1 MVRGCHGIKTQD
13 LKQDKQDKMK
23 IGFCGTMSVGKTTL
37 VKALQEIPELKDY
50 KFATERSQYLNS
62 LGIPLNHET
71 TIEGQTIFLAERVT
85 ELMQPDIVTDRTIID
100 VMAFTKCARKTS
112 YIDGDAFEEYAKRF
126 IYLYDYMF
134 YISPEGIEMED
145 NGVRETDL
153 DYRKEIDKEIQKL
166 VLKHRPICH
175 TIKGSTEERI
185 KQILKTITF

>member
-1 MVRGCHGIKTQD
+1 
-13 LKQDKQDKMK
+13 MK

-85 ELMQPDIVTDRTIID
+85 ELMQPNIVTDRTIID

-134 YISPEGIEMED
+134 YISPEGVEMED
-145 NGVRETDL
+145 NGIRETDL
-153 DYRKEIDKEIQKL
+153 DYRKEIDEEIQKL
-166 VLKHRPICH
+166 VLKHRPVYH

-185 KQILKTITF
+185 KQILKTIKFD

>member
-1 MVRGCHGIKTQD
+1 
-13 LKQDKQDKMK
+13 MK

-37 VKALQEIPELKDY
+37 VKALQEIPEFKDY

-100 VMAFTKCARKTS
+100 VIAFTKCARKTS

-126 IYLYDYMF
+126 IREYDHMF

-153 DYRKEIDKEIQKL
+153 DYRKEIDEEIQRL
-166 VLKHRPICH
+166 VLKHRPIYY
-175 TIKGSTEERI
+175 TIKGSTEGRI
-185 KQILKTITF
+185 KQILNTIKFD

>member
-1 MVRGCHGIKTQD
+1 
-13 LKQDKQDKMK
+13 MK

-37 VKALQEIPELKDY
+37 VKALQEIPELKGY

-62 LGIPLNHET
+62 LGIPLNHGT

-85 ELMQPDIVTDRTIID
+85 ELMQPNIVTDRTIID

-153 DYRKEIDKEIQKL
+153 DYRKEIDEEIQKL
-166 VLKHRPICH
+166 VLKHRSVYY